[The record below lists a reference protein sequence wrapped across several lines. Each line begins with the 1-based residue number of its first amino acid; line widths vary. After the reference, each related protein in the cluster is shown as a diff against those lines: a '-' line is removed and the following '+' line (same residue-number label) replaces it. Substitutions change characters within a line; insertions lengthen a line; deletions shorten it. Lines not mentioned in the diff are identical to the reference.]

1 MSRKAECGLTMRLQ
15 NAFALLRGYFG
26 VQPKM
31 AQLPSCVRD
40 SRLDWKVV
48 FADIES
54 PTNHERLEAHQQ
66 LQTWAAGRGLSFD

>member
-1 MSRKAECGLTMRLQ
+1 MSRKAEFGLTMRLQ
-15 NAFALLRGYFG
+15 KAFALLRGYFG

-48 FADIES
+48 FADIQS
-54 PTNHERLEAHQQ
+54 PINHERLEAHQQ
-66 LQTWAAGRGLSFD
+66 LRTWANERGWSFD